1 MIKDNNELLKL
12 KLSKKKSNII
22 TFYNSISES
31 IYTLFCL
38 ILDEPID
45 NFWYE
50 CISNSFGYIQIICY
64 ILDTTVSILINKFL
78 ILIIIVSSN
87 LESRLYNKRIIFLFK
102 ICSLNTFFKN
112 KSNNIF
118 SFYENNSIYYLFI
131 SIIYYYTSI
140 SN

>member
-12 KLSKKKSNII
+12 ELNEKKSSII

-64 ILDTTVSILINKFL
+64 ILDTTVSILINF
-78 ILIIIVSSN
+78 
-87 LESRLYNKRIIFLFK
+87 
-102 ICSLNTFFKN
+102 
-112 KSNNIF
+112 
-118 SFYENNSIYYLFI
+118 
-131 SIIYYYTSI
+131 
-140 SN
+140 